1 MSRLWGTR
9 EKGRKTLFLVLLSCV
24 IAGSLLA
31 GCSSQAKNGA
41 AALEPEQQAGEV
53 EASAAAGNKGNGSE
67 EKQERIIKDELGHE
81 VKLTGTPAKIIAPY
95 LEESLLKLGV
105 TPVARYSNAKDG
117 HRDWIEGLN
126 DVPILDFSEGLPS
139 PEVMMSYSPDLII
152 LQTETFA
159 ANGVYESYAKV
170 APTYVF
176 KNASGNMEQSL
187 AVIGD
192 LLGKSAE
199 AEAAL
204 QDYREKINEAKEK
217 LSKVME
223 NKKIAIIRFAPK
235 GINMM
240 GGNYLAGYVLHQ
252 ELGLGKT
259 KLIGDAN
266 SAALSLEV
274 VPELDADYIFAID
287 QGGDRAMMDSPIWKS
302 MPAVKQGH
310 VYEVDSGYWLGSG
323 LIAYEKIIDDVLRFL
338 IPQEG

>member
-1 MSRLWGTR
+1 MSGLWGMR
-9 EKGRKTLFLVLLSCV
+9 EKGWKTLFLVLLSCA
-24 IAGSLLA
+24 IIGSLLA
-31 GCSSQAKNGA
+31 GCSTKAENGA
-41 AALEPEQQAGEV
+41 GAPGPKQQAREV
-53 EASAAAGNKGNGSE
+53 KASAEADKGNSSE
-67 EKQERIIKDELGHE
+67 ESQERIIKDELGHE
-81 VKLTGTPAKIIAPY
+81 VKLTGTPTKIIAPY

-105 TPVARYSNAKDG
+105 IPVARYSNAKDG
-117 HRDWIEGLN
+117 HRDWIEGLS

-159 ANGVYESYAKV
+159 ANGVYENYAKV

-176 KNASGNMEQSL
+176 KNASGNVEQSL
-187 AVIGD
+187 AAIGD

-199 AEAAL
+199 ADAAL

-235 GINMM
+235 GVNMM

-266 SAALSLEV
+266 SAALSLEI

-287 QGGDRAMMDSPIWKS
+287 QGGDRTMMDSSIWKS

-323 LIAYEKIIDDVLRFL
+323 LIAYEKIIDDVLQFL